1 MWHGNKG
8 IWVCFRK
15 SNQFKLDFMSMDKR
29 KIKKLIEMLQESDLT
44 EIEVTEGEEAV
55 RISRKSSNDFEVI
68 EKPVQE
74 RKAEAP
80 VNIET
85 KEVLKSGSKVIT
97 SPIVGTFY
105 RRPAPD
111 KDPYVK
117 VGDVIDAGQVVCIVE
132 AMKMMNEI
140 KSEYSGKIVSIEVE
154 DGEPVQFSQDLITL
168 E

>member
-1 MWHGNKG
+1 
-8 IWVCFRK
+8 
-15 SNQFKLDFMSMDKR
+15 MDIR

-74 RKAEAP
+74 RKAEAA